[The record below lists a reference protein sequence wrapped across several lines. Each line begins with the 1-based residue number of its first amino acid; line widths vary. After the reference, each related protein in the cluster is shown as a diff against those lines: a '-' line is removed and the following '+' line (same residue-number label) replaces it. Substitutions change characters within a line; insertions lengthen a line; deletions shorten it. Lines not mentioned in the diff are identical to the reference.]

1 MQIVHPFHPKD
12 FKVIDIPTHESL
24 PEALR
29 IAQTTPFNLQI
40 EPGWRASV
48 FRWAEDD
55 YLLSLVM
62 HHIISDG
69 WSLDVLCRDL
79 ATFYSAAIH
88 GHDPLSQI
96 SPLPIQYRD
105 FAIWQKRDE
114 QTAEHQKQLQ
124 YWKKQLADSHPAE
137 LLCDKPRP
145 AVLSGEAGAI
155 EVTIEGP
162 LYQSLQQFCRT
173 HQVTPFVVLLAAFRA
188 THYRLT
194 GVEDATIGTP
204 IANRNRQE
212 LEDLVGFFVN
222 TQCMR
227 VTIENETFEGLVQQV
242 RSTAAAAFANQ
253 DIPFEHIVAEL
264 LPGSRDTTRN
274 PLVQLM
280 FAIHSQS
287 DLGIVKLEG
296 VTAEQIHVAATTRFD
311 IEFHLFQGVEKL
323 QGSVLFA
330 VDLFE
335 SQTITSMVDI
345 FHEVLRRGL
354 EEPPTPIPLQPLT
367 DGLPTLRDMG
377 LIEIDRTDYPRESS
391 VIDIFCEQVAAY
403 PDTIAV
409 KDSSTQLTYS
419 QLNQQSEKLAAWLRQ
434 QEFAAE
440 SLIAVLARRSC
451 QTVIAFLGI
460 LKANLAYLPLDVK
473 FPPGRIQTILL
484 AVKGNKLV
492 LLGSDVQTPALR
504 LGNVQFVSISNVLQ
518 EQVEAKRQK
527 LCEPAR
533 VSTIPSATSLAY
545 VMFTSGST
553 GKPKGVMI
561 EHRGIVR
568 LVKGNDQLS
577 QVQTAVPVAHI
588 ANIAFDASTWEIYA
602 ALLNG
607 ATVVCI
613 DDMTALDNKALDEAF
628 TREKIRA
635 AFFTTAFLKQSM
647 LESRTS
653 IHEMEALYAG
663 GEKMDPRD
671 AYKAREMSK
680 NNFYHVYGPT
690 ENTCFSSIY
699 HVSNSD
705 AFANG
710 VAIGRAVSNSGAHVM
725 DPRQRLVPVGVMG
738 ELVVTGDGVA
748 RGYTDP
754 ALDQNR
760 FVHVVIDGKPVKA
773 YRTGDRVRHRPKDGQ
788 IEFFGRM
795 DQQVKIRGH
804 RIELAEVEHAML
816 GHDAINDA
824 AVLVR
829 EQEGRGLEMIG
840 FATARG
846 HKLVDEGDGKPHDD
860 KAGGQGEG
868 WTQRKTQLEEQV
880 RSRLQTQLPSY
891 MVPTRI
897 VMLDDMPINA
907 NGKVDRRELAR
918 RAQTASV
925 GKASSA
931 RVGPRNDVEV
941 ALCEEFAEILGSEL
955 GITDNFFDLGGH
967 SLMAT
972 RLVSRVN
979 KRLDAGITVKDIF
992 DQPNVADLA
1001 VTIHLSQPIHVTR
1014 TNNNQQGAA
1023 SVPFHLLALEDP
1035 KEFVDREIA
1044 SRLAHEQG
1052 RILNVYPVTH
1062 VQKKY
1067 LQDPTT
1073 CRPRAPFYFFFDAPP
1088 DLDVFRLK
1096 RCFAAL
1102 IRQFD
1107 IFRTVFLLVEDTFY
1121 QVVLDNL
1128 NVPIDLREIE
1138 EDNAQTTDS
1147 LRRHDLQRPLHM
1159 GHSFFHVAILRKR
1172 ASTTRVILRL
1182 SHTQYDG
1189 VCLGHIMRSIHALYN
1204 GEDLLTAPKFA
1215 QYMQHMENSRQE
1227 GYKYWRS
1234 ILQDS
1239 SMTVVRTAS
1248 VTNHEWSNN
1257 DAFYTIEKTI
1267 RIPSRTN
1274 NSGITQATIFT
1285 AACALMLMKATKS
1298 SEALFGRVVSGRQN
1312 LSTDCQTIVGPCV
1325 SVVPVYVRLNAD
1337 ESQKVLTQKIRDQYL
1352 KCLPFETLG
1361 FDQIKENCT
1370 DWPDDVKDY
1379 WCGTA
1384 YQNVDVHPTVEFH
1397 GQQVSMDCLPY
1408 EGASLYD
1415 LTAAG
1420 FPESDGNHVRL
1431 SLTASRA
1438 ACDET
1443 KVDCML
1449 NDLCEAMVSLA

>member
-1 MQIVHPFHPKD
+1 M
-12 FKVIDIPTHESL
+12 
-24 PEALR
+24 
-29 IAQTTPFNLQI
+29 
-40 EPGWRASV
+40 
-48 FRWAEDD
+48 
-55 YLLSLVM
+55 
-62 HHIISDG
+62 
-69 WSLDVLCRDL
+69 L
-79 ATFYSAAIH
+79 ATERADVEAISIAEI
-88 GHDPLSQI
+88 LQV
-96 SPLPIQYRD
+96 QARTK
-105 FAIWQKRDE
+105 IW
-114 QTAEHQKQLQ
+114 
-124 YWKKQLADSHPAE
+124 SH
-137 LLCDKPRP
+137 
-145 AVLSGEAGAI
+145 
-155 EVTIEGP
+155 
-162 LYQSLQQFCRT
+162 
-173 HQVTPFVVLLAAFRA
+173 
-188 THYRLT
+188 
-194 GVEDATIGTP
+194 ATI
-204 IANRNRQE
+204 R
-212 LEDLVGFFVN
+212 
-222 TQCMR
+222 
-227 VTIENETFEGLVQQV
+227 
-242 RSTAAAAFANQ
+242 AA
-253 DIPFEHIVAEL
+253 VA
-264 LPGSRDTTRN
+264 
-274 PLVQLM
+274 
-280 FAIHSQS
+280 
-287 DLGIVKLEG
+287 
-296 VTAEQIHVAATTRFD
+296 
-311 IEFHLFQGVEKL
+311 
-323 QGSVLFA
+323 
-330 VDLFE
+330 
-335 SQTITSMVDI
+335 
-345 FHEVLRRGL
+345 
-354 EEPPTPIPLQPLT
+354 
-367 DGLPTLRDMG
+367 
-377 LIEIDRTDYPRESS
+377 
-391 VIDIFCEQVAAY
+391 
-403 PDTIAV
+403 
-409 KDSSTQLTYS
+409 
-419 QLNQQSEKLAAWLRQ
+419 
-434 QEFAAE
+434 
-440 SLIAVLARRSC
+440 
-451 QTVIAFLGI
+451 
-460 LKANLAYLPLDVK
+460 
-473 FPPGRIQTILL
+473 
-484 AVKGNKLV
+484 
-492 LLGSDVQTPALR
+492 
-504 LGNVQFVSISNVLQ
+504 
-518 EQVEAKRQK
+518 
-527 LCEPAR
+527 
-533 VSTIPSATSLAY
+533 PSATSLAY

-553 GKPKGVMI
+553 GEPKGVMV

-568 LVKGNDQLS
+568 LVKQTNVIS
-577 QVQTAVPVAHI
+577 QQHAAQPVAHMS
-588 ANIAFDASTWEIYA
+588 NIAFDASTWEIYTAILNGGTLICVDAVTVLDTA
-602 ALLNG
+602 ALSRVFKQEG
-607 ATVVCI
+607 
-613 DDMTALDNKALDEAF
+613 
-628 TREKIRA
+628 IRA
-635 AFFTTAFLKQSM
+635 AMFTPALLKHC
-647 LESRTS
+647 LA
-653 IHEMEALYAG
+653 EAPTTIERLDVLFASG
-663 GEKMDPRD
+663 DRFDARD
-671 AYKAREMSK
+671 ALKAQHSTRGSVI
-680 NNFYHVYGPT
+680 NALGPT
-690 ENTCFSSIY
+690 ENTVYSTMYCLSADERY
-699 HVSNSD
+699 V
-705 AFANG
+705 NG
-710 VAIGRAVSNSGAHVM
+710 VPIGRSISNSGAYVM
-725 DPRQRLVPVGVMG
+725 DAEQRLVPLGVIG
-738 ELVVTGDGVA
+738 ELVVTGDGLA

-754 ALDQNR
+754 KLNVDR
-760 FVHVVIDGKPVKA
+760 FIRVQIDGHVVKA
-773 YRTGDRVRHRPKDGQ
+773 YRTGDRVRYRPVDGQ
-788 IEFFGRM
+788 LEYFGRM

-1014 TNNNQQGAA
+1014 TNNDQQGAA

-1312 LSTDCQTIVGPCV
+1312 LPTDCQTIVGPCV